1 MTFKQ
6 ILSRLTGISCPV
18 FGIQWNPP
26 EPEISVVQRMV
37 SFLEDRRV
45 LYNPFHLE
53 FLDHCVQSVIEIRR
67 FLTTEIGNL
76 SAKSNKGL
84 SEQLR
89 AMRAACRRFLDSVQ
103 DRRRGRAIHS
113 YRGGY
118 AEQEFFTALGELR
131 AAMGLRIGILAVMY
145 GLSIEGEL
153 ESILPPKPGKGDS

>member
-26 EPEISVVQRMV
+26 EPEISVAQRV
-37 SFLEDRRV
+37 ISFLGDRRV

-53 FLDHCVQSVIEIRR
+53 FLGHCVQSVIEIRR
-67 FLTTEIGNL
+67 FLTTELGNL
-76 SAKSNKGL
+76 SAKNSGL

-89 AMRAACRRFLDSVQ
+89 AMRASCRRFLDTVQ
-103 DRRRGRAIHS
+103 NHGRGRTIHP

-118 AEQEFFTALGELR
+118 ADQEFFTALGELR

-153 ESILPPKPGKGDS
+153 ESILPPKPGKGDG

>member
-26 EPEISVVQRMV
+26 EPEISVAQRV
-37 SFLEDRRV
+37 ISFLEDRRV
-45 LYNPFHLE
+45 LFNPFNLE
-53 FLDHCVQSVIEIRR
+53 FLAHCVQSVIEIRR
-67 FLTTEIGNL
+67 FLTNELGNL
-76 SAKSNKGL
+76 SAKNSGL

-103 DRRRGRAIHS
+103 DRRKGRTVHPHRGAF
-113 YRGGY
+113 
-118 AEQEFFTALGELR
+118 ANEEFFTALGELR

-153 ESILPPKPGKGDS
+153 ESILPPKPKKGDG